1 MSTSVTPSDK
11 GSSLFAA
18 VRALL
23 SGDFLE
29 KYGIYVALVVLFIIA
44 SIASPVFL
52 RPANLINLVRQASAL
67 GIMAVGQTFVMLIG
81 GIDLSVASL
90 AATTNV
96 VAATMMDGRN
106 EMVLPVVLVTLGIAV
121 LVGLV
126 NGYLITKRG
135 IPPFIMTLGMLIL
148 LQGARFV
155 YSGGVPRGSIPDGL
169 RFIGI
174 GAVMGIPSPVILLA
188 IIAGLGAVVLNRTSF
203 GRRVYAVGGNKRATR
218 LSGIRVDLVTIGAY
232 VICSVLAAVSGLV
245 LTGYIGLTDIWVA
258 RGYDLDSVAVAVVG
272 GTALEGGRGGIGG
285 TIAGV
290 LILAILFNLVNL
302 LNLNVE
308 SQLVIKGLV
317 IIAAVALYSRRK
329 LS

>member
-1 MSTSVTPSDK
+1 MSVSATPSDK
-11 GSSLFAA
+11 GPSPLSA
-18 VRALL
+18 VQKAL

-52 RPANLINLVRQASAL
+52 RPANLINLVRQAAAL
-67 GIMAVGQTFVMLIG
+67 GIMAVGQTFVMLTG

-96 VAATMMDGRN
+96 VSATMMDGRD
-106 EMVLPVVLVTLGIAV
+106 EMVLPAVLITLGIAV

-169 RFIGI
+169 RFIGT
-174 GAVMGIPSPVILLA
+174 GSVAGIPTPVILLA
-188 IIAGLGAVVLNRTSF
+188 IIAIIGGVVLNRTSF

-218 LSGIRVDLVTIGAY
+218 LSGIRVDWVIIGTY

-258 RGYDLDSVAVAVVG
+258 RGYDLDSVAVVVVG

-290 LILAILFNLVNL
+290 MILAILFNLVNL

-308 SQLVIKGLV
+308 SQLVIKGIV

-329 LS
+329 LH

>member
-11 GSSLFAA
+11 GSSPLAA
-18 VRALL
+18 VRASL

-29 KYGIYVALVVLFIIA
+29 KYGIYVALVVLFVVA
-44 SIASPVFL
+44 SIASPAFL
-52 RPANLINLVRQASAL
+52 RPTNLINLVRQASAL
-67 GIMAVGQTFVMLIG
+67 GIMAVGQTFVMLTG

-121 LVGLV
+121 VVGLV

-174 GAVMGIPSPVILLA
+174 GSVLGIPSPVILLA

-203 GRRVYAVGGNKRATR
+203 GRKVYAVGGNKRATR

-232 VICSVLAAVSGLV
+232 IICSVLAAVSGLV

-258 RGYDLDSVAVAVVG
+258 RGYDLDSVAVVVVG

-290 LILAILFNLVNL
+290 MILAILFNLVNL

-329 LS
+329 LN

>member
-1 MSTSVTPSDK
+1 MSVSATPSDK
-11 GSSLFAA
+11 GSSPLSSVQKAI
-18 VRALL
+18 

-52 RPANLINLVRQASAL
+52 RPANLVNLVRQAAAL
-67 GIMAVGQTFVMLIG
+67 GIMAVGQTFVMLTG

-96 VAATMMDGRN
+96 VSATMMDGRD
-106 EMVLPVVLVTLGIAV
+106 EMVLPAVLVTLGIAV

-169 RFIGI
+169 RFIGT
-174 GAVMGIPSPVILLA
+174 GSVAGIPAPVILLA
-188 IIAGLGAVVLNRTSF
+188 IIAIIGGVVLNRTSF

-218 LSGIRVDLVTIGAY
+218 LSGIRVDWVIISTYI
-232 VICSVLAAVSGLV
+232 ICSVLATVSGLV

-258 RGYDLDSVAVAVVG
+258 RGYDLDSVAVVVVG

-290 LILAILFNLVNL
+290 MILAILFNLVNL

-308 SQLVIKGLV
+308 SQLIIKGIV
-317 IIAAVALYSRRK
+317 IITAVALYSRRK
-329 LS
+329 LH